1 LLRVFVT
8 QKSHSRRAL
17 LVGADLM
24 ARARLEQAAGDAGLS
39 VATAPPERLHDAL
52 RAHEPDVVILDL
64 DAGGRELL
72 DRLEEARTG
81 GALRGRV
88 VGYFSHVDAD
98 LGAAARAAGCE
109 ALPRGR
115 FWRALPEVLAGG

>member
-1 LLRVFVT
+1 
-8 QKSHSRRAL
+8 
-17 LVGADLM
+17 M

-39 VATAPPERLHDAL
+39 VATAPPERLDDAL

-81 GALRGRV
+81 GALRARV

-115 FWRALPEVLAGG
+115 FWRALPEVLAEG